1 VVSNGAIAW
10 SIQEHFRVCNL
21 NGCQDYIPFIV
32 NPSGTFGC
40 SPDEPNKT
48 SQLSLVSSANEKPP
62 RPAGAEGDGKSTYNM
77 VAKVTEGG
85 KPKVGMTVTFKVDVK
100 ANTGGH
106 DHHDTSRPK
115 GTLSATTAVTDTQGE
130 AKLTF
135 TSSEFAGTH
144 TVTATCTDCKPNAI
158 TKEHEFEV
166 KVPDLVALPPGDGY
180 VLQGNTSEIGKRH
193 LGNHFFT
200 KSASGNLLAFIKTL
214 AEHGWKPVAIN
225 DGSLI
230 WGGRFDIRAG
240 WGLADARE
248 SHQEHRTGEEVDIS
262 VATGTD
268 PQKTKSAYDE
278 FCKNS
283 KVGVPTTI
291 LWHDIPPK
299 LGGKY
304 PLHFHLRLNGLFSG
318 GSNVGKLAKCK
329 RDSGKD

>member
-1 VVSNGAIAW
+1 MNQIK
-10 SIQEHFRVCNL
+10 
-21 NGCQDYIPFIV
+21 
-32 NPSGTFGC
+32 
-40 SPDEPNKT
+40 PNKT

-291 LWHDIPPK
+291 LWHDISPK